1 MFKLVRFP
9 LFLFFNFIVVI
20 AFFASILHF
29 YWAIISNSEFVQL
42 PYGFSIYIIMFLL
55 FLGYCL
61 IHSFLALQPQKK
73 RLAIILFGGLTC
85 LALVGMH
92 HMLANVR
99 VYYEAQSQLISEVDD
114 RFVKENLLD
123 TFPKETT
130 SLYFTREDCPD
141 CAYITPKLQR
151 FSKHNFVKILYYDTQ
166 KNANGNYHQML
177 MKQLNI
183 TSVPTLLLFKN
194 KQVFRY
200 EGYKIYQYIEKNA
213 PQAIEEN

>member
-20 AFFASILHF
+20 AFFAGILHF
-29 YWAIISNSEFVQL
+29 FWAIISGSEFVQL

-73 RLAIILFGGLTC
+73 RIAIVLFGGLTC

-99 VYYEAQSQLISEVDD
+99 VYHEAQSQLISQVDD

-213 PQAIEEN
+213 PQALEEN

>member
-1 MFKLVRFP
+1 MTKLQKP
-9 LFLFFNFIVVI
+9 LFILFNGFII
-20 AFFASILHF
+20 ISFFAGILHF
-29 YWAIISNSEFVQL
+29 FWAIISGSEFVQL

-55 FLGYCL
+55 FIGYCL

-99 VYYEAQSQLISEVDD
+99 VYQEAQSQLISQVDD

-123 TFPKETT
+123 AFPEETT
-130 SLYFTREDCPD
+130 SLYFTKEACPD
-141 CAYITPKLQR
+141 CAPVTTRLKSY
-151 FSKHNFVKILYYDTQ
+151 SKYNFVKILYYDTQ
-166 KNANGNYHQML
+166 KNANGAYHQML

-183 TSVPTLLLFKN
+183 TSLPTILLFKN
-194 KQVFRY
+194 NQIRKY
-200 EGYKIYQYIEKNA
+200 EGEEIYDYIMKNA

>member
-1 MFKLVRFP
+1 MTKLQKP
-9 LFLFFNFIVVI
+9 LFILFNGFII
-20 AFFASILHF
+20 ISFFAGILHF
-29 YWAIISNSEFVQL
+29 FWAIISGSEFVQL
-42 PYGFSIYIIMFLL
+42 PYGFSIHIIMFLL
-55 FLGYCL
+55 FIGYCL

-99 VYYEAQSQLISEVDD
+99 VYQEAQSQLISEVDD

-123 TFPKETT
+123 AFPEETT
-130 SLYFTREDCPD
+130 SLYFTKEACPD
-141 CAYITPKLQR
+141 CAPVTTRLKSY
-151 FSKHNFVKILYYDTQ
+151 SKYNFVKILYYDTQ
-166 KNANGNYHQML
+166 KNANGAYHQML

-213 PQAIEEN
+213 PQALEEN

>member
-1 MFKLVRFP
+1 MTKLQKS
-9 LFLFFNFIVVI
+9 LFILFNSLII
-20 AFFASILHF
+20 ISFFAGILHF
-29 YWAIISNSEFVQL
+29 FWAIISGSEFVQL
-42 PYGFSIYIIMFLL
+42 PYGFSIHLIMFLL

-61 IHSFLALQPQKK
+61 VHSCLALQPQKK
-73 RLAIILFGGLTC
+73 RIAIILFGGLTC

-99 VYYEAQSQLISEVDD
+99 VYHEAQSQLISEVDD

-123 TFPKETT
+123 AFPEETT
-130 SLYFTREDCPD
+130 SLYFTKEACPD
-141 CAYITPKLQR
+141 CAPVTTRLKSY
-151 FSKHNFVKILYYDTQ
+151 SKHNFVKILYYDTQ
-166 KNANGNYHQML
+166 KNANGAYHQML
-177 MKQLNI
+177 MKQLKI

-213 PQAIEEN
+213 PQALEEN

>member
-1 MFKLVRFP
+1 MTKLQKS
-9 LFLFFNFIVVI
+9 LFILFNSLII
-20 AFFASILHF
+20 ISFFASILHF
-29 YWAIISNSEFVQL
+29 FWAIISGSEFVQL

-99 VYYEAQSQLISEVDD
+99 VYHEAQSQLISQVDD
-114 RFVKENLLD
+114 RFIKENLLD

-130 SLYFTREDCPD
+130 SLYFTKEACPD
-141 CAYITPKLQR
+141 CEPVTTRLKSY
-151 FSKHNFVKILYYDTQ
+151 SKHNFVKILYYDTQ
-166 KNANGNYHQML
+166 KNANGAYHQSV
-177 MKQLNI
+177 MKAFNI
-183 TSVPTLLLFKN
+183 TSLPTILLFKDN
-194 KQVFRY
+194 QIRRY
-200 EGYKIYQYIEKNA
+200 EKEEIDNYIAKNA

>member
-1 MFKLVRFP
+1 MTKLQKS
-9 LFLFFNFIVVI
+9 LFILFNSFII
-20 AFFASILHF
+20 ISFFAGILHF
-29 YWAIISNSEFVQL
+29 FLAIISGSEFVQL
-42 PYGFSIYIIMFLL
+42 PYMFSIHIIMFLL
-55 FLGYCL
+55 FIGYCL

-73 RLAIILFGGLTC
+73 KIAIILFGGLTC

-99 VYYEAQSQLISEVDD
+99 VYQEAQSQLISEVDD

-130 SLYFTREDCPD
+130 NLYFTREDCPD

-151 FSKHNFVKILYYDTQ
+151 FSKHHFVKILYYDTQ
-166 KNANGNYHQML
+166 KNANGAYHQSV
-177 MKQLNI
+177 MKAFNI
-183 TSVPTLLLFKN
+183 TSLPTILLFKDN
-194 KQVFRY
+194 QIRKY
-200 EGYKIYQYIEKNA
+200 EKEEIDNYIAKNA

>member
-1 MFKLVRFP
+1 MSKLQKP
-9 LFLFFNFIVVI
+9 LFILLNGLIIVS
-20 AFFASILHF
+20 FFASILHF
-29 YWAIISNSEFVQL
+29 FWAIISGSEFVQL
-42 PYGFSIYIIMFLL
+42 PYGFSIHIIMFLL

-73 RLAIILFGGLTC
+73 KIAIILFGGLTC

-99 VYYEAQSQLISEVDD
+99 VYHEAQSQLISEVDD

-130 SLYFTREDCPD
+130 SLYFTKEACPD
-141 CAYITPKLQR
+141 CAPVTTRLKSY
-151 FSKHNFVKILYYDTQ
+151 SKYNFVKILYYDTQ

-213 PQAIEEN
+213 PQALEEN